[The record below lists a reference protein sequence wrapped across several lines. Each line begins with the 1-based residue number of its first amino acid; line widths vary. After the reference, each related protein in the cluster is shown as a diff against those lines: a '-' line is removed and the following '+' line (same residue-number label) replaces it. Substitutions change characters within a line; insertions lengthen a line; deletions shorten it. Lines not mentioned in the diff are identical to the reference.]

1 MVSRPQ
7 IDQASLA
14 MTDRTSPATFLN
26 LARAIDLLA
35 AYGEGTAPL
44 PVGLDLPSLT
54 SDHLEYIATAR
65 GRTDVAVWASTFR
78 DTRADILTI
87 RATLDHHPETVTVTD
102 VAAAV
107 EVAER
112 MFAGLATWLDSSP
125 ALAS

>member
-1 MVSRPQ
+1 MVSRPHT
-7 IDQASLA
+7 DQASPA
-14 MTDRTSPATFLN
+14 MTDRTNPTTFRT

-35 AYGEGTAPL
+35 AYGEGSIPA
-44 PVGLDLPSLT
+44 PVGIDLPSLT
-54 SDHLEYIATAR
+54 PEHLAYIATPP

-78 DTRADILTI
+78 DTRANILAM
-87 RATLDHHPETVTVTD
+87 RATLDHHPETVSVAD
-102 VAAAV
+102 VIAAN